1 MPTVMVVDD
10 APLTRATLKRLLVRE
25 GYDTVTARDG
35 TDALRQLQEHRLPD
49 VILLDVNTPDVD
61 GLELLE
67 KIHSHP
73 QWRALPIVMLT
84 SVSDAHTIHRAQQLG
99 AKALLVKAAFNVHE
113 MMREIK
119 SCTAYRPN

>member
-25 GYDTVTARDG
+25 GYDAVTAQDG
-35 TDALRQLQEHRLPD
+35 IDALRQLEERRLPD
-49 VILLDVNTPDVD
+49 VILLDINLPDVD

-67 KIHSHP
+67 RLHSNP
-73 QWRALPIVMLT
+73 SWRALPVVMLT
-84 SVSDAHTIHRAQQLG
+84 SASDAHTVHRAHQLG
-99 AKALLVKAAFNVHE
+99 AKALLVKAAFNIHE

-119 SCTAYRPN
+119 SCTTYRPN